1 MIISFLVSSLN
12 SNFNNKHLEKTLT
25 NITTDN
31 TYAIIDLEVPGGYYV
46 DSVALS
52 NGYVALPLLSN
63 GKWIAFVIGVSGF
76 SPAKNLNI
84 EKVYVQY
91 SKAN

>member
-1 MIISFLVSSLN
+1 MLN
-12 SNFNNKHLEKTLT
+12 SNFDNKHLEKILT
-25 NITTDN
+25 NKTTDD
-31 TYAIIDLEVPGGYYV
+31 TFALIDLEIPGGYYV
-46 DSVALS
+46 DSVALP

-63 GKWIAFVIGVSGF
+63 GKWKAFVIGVSGF